1 MGRKIPEKAV
11 TKLRQ
16 FRKKAVTFA
25 KKCLIDTKIT
35 KIHFCIFRFRHLQSG
50 TSSSAGTSS
59 TASDSGD
66 SSAAEEGETATGGS
80 GGTLN
85 MRNTMEPTSLNTLL
99 ATYAYDF
106 TPINAMIECLYRDD
120 ENDVPQPA
128 GAETVDI
135 SDDKLVYTFH
145 LREDATWSNGDPV
158 VATDYEFAWQQAL
171 NPEVASDY
179 AYMLYFI
186 HNAEPYFNGKVEWSE
201 VGVKVID
208 DYTLEVTLDNPLP
221 YATDLFAFPTLAP
234 INQKF
239 YEEVGAD
246 KYATDAEYFCCNGM
260 YELTEWSHNSEIVF
274 EKREEYWNA
283 DAVGPD
289 EIVYKIITDSQA
301 GLNSYLSR
309 EIDYTDLDSGEVVQ
323 QAEAAGFEVGVK
335 PARSSYYLIVNTEDE
350 FMSNQNLR
358 LALAYSIDKQALVDT
373 VYQNDNQ
380 PMTSFTPPAIMGA
393 NDSSF
398 QEALVAERGEMY
410 PGSGDLE
417 KAQEYL
423 QAALEELGCTVDE
436 LNLSIDCADDS
447 LRRNCATFL
456 QEQWRQNLGIENI
469 TVNSMQTKQVAA
481 NRQSGDYCMS
491 LGGWSPDYNDAI
503 NFLDLWVTD
512 GGNNDSFW
520 SNEEYDNLIAQATAE
535 ADEEVRQQY
544 LFDAEEILA
553 AEMPI
558 IPLYWQCQNYSY
570 NKDKIVDG
578 AIITANQTTF
588 YYATLAE

>member
-1 MGRKIPEKAV
+1 MKLRKILAMV
-11 TKLRQ
+11 MAL
-16 FRKKAVTFA
+16 ALLCATFTA
-25 KKCLIDTKIT
+25 CGDT
-35 KIHFCIFRFRHLQSG
+35 SG

-171 NPEVASDY
+171 NPKVASDY

-186 HNAEPYFNGKVEWSE
+186 HNAQPYFNGEVEWSE

-260 YELTEWSHNSEIVF
+260 YELTEWSHNSQIVF
-274 EKREEYWNA
+274 QKREDYWNA

-358 LALAYSIDKQALVDT
+358 LALAYAIDKQALIDT

-423 QAALEELGCTVDE
+423 QAALEELGCTAAD
-436 LNLSIDCADDS
+436 LTLSIDCADDS

-456 QEQWRQNLGIENI
+456 QEQWRQNLGLENI
-469 TVNSMQTKQVAA
+469 TVNSMQTKQVSA

>member
-1 MGRKIPEKAV
+1 MKFRKILAMV
-11 TKLRQ
+11 MAL
-16 FRKKAVTFA
+16 ALLCATFA
-25 KKCLIDTKIT
+25 ACGDT
-35 KIHFCIFRFRHLQSG
+35 SG

-59 TASDSGD
+59 AASDSGD

-186 HNAEPYFNGKVEWSE
+186 HNAEPYFNGEVEWSE

-208 DYTLEVTLDNPLP
+208 EYTLEVTLDNPLP

-260 YELTEWSHNSEIVF
+260 YELTEWSHNSQIVF
-274 EKREEYWNA
+274 QKREEYWNA

-289 EIVYKIITDSQA
+289 TIVYKIIADSQA

-380 PMTSFTPPAIMGA
+380 PMTSFTPPAIYGA
-393 NDSSF
+393 AGADGPTF
-398 QEALVAERGEMY
+398 QEALLEERGEMY
-410 PGSGDLE
+410 PASGDLE

-469 TVNSMQTKQVAA
+469 AVNSMQTKQVSA

>member
-1 MGRKIPEKAV
+1 MKLRKILAMV
-11 TKLRQ
+11 MAL
-16 FRKKAVTFA
+16 ALLCATFTA
-25 KKCLIDTKIT
+25 CGDT
-35 KIHFCIFRFRHLQSG
+35 SG

-186 HNAEPYFNGKVEWSE
+186 HNAEPYFNGEVEWSE

-260 YELTEWSHNSEIVF
+260 YELTEWSHNSQIVF
-274 EKREEYWNA
+274 QKREDYWNA

-358 LALAYSIDKQALVDT
+358 LALAYAIDKQALIDT

-380 PMTSFTPPAIMGA
+380 PMTSFTPPAIYGA
-393 NDSSF
+393 AGADGPTF
-398 QEALVAERGEMY
+398 QEALLAERGEMY

>member
-1 MGRKIPEKAV
+1 MKFRKILAMV
-11 TKLRQ
+11 MAL
-16 FRKKAVTFA
+16 ALLCATFTA
-25 KKCLIDTKIT
+25 CGDT
-35 KIHFCIFRFRHLQSG
+35 SG

-59 TASDSGD
+59 TASETGD

-186 HNAEPYFNGKVEWSE
+186 HNAEPYFNGEVEWSE

-260 YELTEWSHNSEIVF
+260 YELTEWSHNSQIVF
-274 EKREEYWNA
+274 QKREDYWNA

-393 NDSSF
+393 AGADGPTF
-398 QEALVAERGEMY
+398 QEALLEERGEMY
-410 PGSGDLE
+410 PASGDLE

-469 TVNSMQTKQVAA
+469 AVNSMQTKQVAA

-553 AEMPI
+553 AEMPV

>member
-1 MGRKIPEKAV
+1 MKLRKILAMV
-11 TKLRQ
+11 MAL
-16 FRKKAVTFA
+16 ALLCATFTA
-25 KKCLIDTKIT
+25 CGDT
-35 KIHFCIFRFRHLQSG
+35 SG

-186 HNAEPYFNGKVEWSE
+186 HNAEPYFNGEVEWSE

-260 YELTEWSHNSEIVF
+260 YELTEWSHNSQIVF
-274 EKREEYWNA
+274 QKREDYWNA

-393 NDSSF
+393 AGADGPTF
-398 QEALVAERGEMY
+398 QEALLAERGEMY

-469 TVNSMQTKQVAA
+469 TVNSMQTKQVSA

>member
-1 MGRKIPEKAV
+1 MKLRKILAMV
-11 TKLRQ
+11 MAL
-16 FRKKAVTFA
+16 ALLCATFA
-25 KKCLIDTKIT
+25 ACGDT
-35 KIHFCIFRFRHLQSG
+35 SG

-260 YELTEWSHNSEIVF
+260 YELTEWSHNSQIVF
-274 EKREEYWNA
+274 QKREDYWNA

>member
-1 MGRKIPEKAV
+1 MKFRKILAMV
-11 TKLRQ
+11 MAL
-16 FRKKAVTFA
+16 ALLCATFTA
-25 KKCLIDTKIT
+25 CGDT
-35 KIHFCIFRFRHLQSG
+35 SG

-171 NPEVASDY
+171 NPKVASDY

-186 HNAEPYFNGKVEWSE
+186 HNAQPYFNGEVEWSE

-260 YELTEWSHNSEIVF
+260 YELTEWSHNSQIVF
-274 EKREEYWNA
+274 QKREDYWNA

-469 TVNSMQTKQVAA
+469 AVNSMQTKQVSA

>member
-1 MGRKIPEKAV
+1 MKFRKILAMV
-11 TKLRQ
+11 MAL
-16 FRKKAVTFA
+16 ALLCATFA
-25 KKCLIDTKIT
+25 ACGDT
-35 KIHFCIFRFRHLQSG
+35 SG

-59 TASDSGD
+59 AASDSGD

-186 HNAEPYFNGKVEWSE
+186 HNAEPYFNGEVEWSE

-274 EKREEYWNA
+274 EKREDYWNA
-283 DAVGPD
+283 AEVGPD
-289 EIVYKIITDSQA
+289 KIVYKIITDSQA

-393 NDSSF
+393 AGADGPSF
-398 QEALVAERGEMY
+398 QEALLEERGEMY
-410 PGSGDLE
+410 PASGDLE

-456 QEQWRQNLGIENI
+456 QEQWRQNLGLENI
-469 TVNSMQTKQVAA
+469 TVNSMQTKQVSA

>member
-1 MGRKIPEKAV
+1 MKLRKILAMV
-11 TKLRQ
+11 MAL
-16 FRKKAVTFA
+16 ALLCATFTA
-25 KKCLIDTKIT
+25 CGDT
-35 KIHFCIFRFRHLQSG
+35 SG

-171 NPEVASDY
+171 NPKVASDY

-186 HNAEPYFNGKVEWSE
+186 HNAQPYFNGEVEWSE

-358 LALAYSIDKQALVDT
+358 LALAYAIDKQALIDT

-380 PMTSFTPPAIMGA
+380 PMTSFTPPAIYGA
-393 NDSSF
+393 AGADGPTF
-398 QEALVAERGEMY
+398 QEALLEERGEMY
-410 PGSGDLE
+410 PASGDLE

-469 TVNSMQTKQVAA
+469 AVNSMQTKQVSA

>member
-1 MGRKIPEKAV
+1 MKFRKILAMV
-11 TKLRQ
+11 MAL
-16 FRKKAVTFA
+16 ALLCATFA
-25 KKCLIDTKIT
+25 ACGDT
-35 KIHFCIFRFRHLQSG
+35 SG

-59 TASDSGD
+59 AASDSGD

-186 HNAEPYFNGKVEWSE
+186 HNAEPYFNGEVEWSE

-260 YELTEWSHNSEIVF
+260 YELTEWSHNSQIVF
-274 EKREEYWNA
+274 QKREDYWNA

-469 TVNSMQTKQVAA
+469 TVNSMQTKQVSA

-570 NKDKIVDG
+570 NSDKIVDG

>member
-1 MGRKIPEKAV
+1 MKFRKILAMV
-11 TKLRQ
+11 MAL
-16 FRKKAVTFA
+16 ALLCATFA
-25 KKCLIDTKIT
+25 ACGDT
-35 KIHFCIFRFRHLQSG
+35 SG

-59 TASDSGD
+59 AASDSGD
-66 SSAAEEGETATGGS
+66 SSAAEEGETTTGGS

-186 HNAEPYFNGKVEWSE
+186 HNAEPYFNGEVEWSE

-260 YELTEWSHNSEIVF
+260 YELTEWSHNSQIVF
-274 EKREEYWNA
+274 QKREDYWNA

-469 TVNSMQTKQVAA
+469 TVNSMQTKQVSA

>member
-1 MGRKIPEKAV
+1 MKFRKILAMV
-11 TKLRQ
+11 MAL
-16 FRKKAVTFA
+16 ALLCATFA
-25 KKCLIDTKIT
+25 ACGDT
-35 KIHFCIFRFRHLQSG
+35 SG

-186 HNAEPYFNGKVEWSE
+186 HNAEPYFNGEVEWSE

-274 EKREEYWNA
+274 EKREDYWNA

-393 NDSSF
+393 AGADGPSF

-469 TVNSMQTKQVAA
+469 AVNSMQTKQVSA

-553 AEMPI
+553 AEMPV

>member
-1 MGRKIPEKAV
+1 MKLRKILAMV
-11 TKLRQ
+11 MAL
-16 FRKKAVTFA
+16 ALLCATFTA
-25 KKCLIDTKIT
+25 CGDT
-35 KIHFCIFRFRHLQSG
+35 SG

-171 NPEVASDY
+171 NPKVASDY

-260 YELTEWSHNSEIVF
+260 YELTEWSHNSQIVF
-274 EKREEYWNA
+274 QKREDYWNA

-410 PGSGDLE
+410 PASGDLE

-447 LRRNCATFL
+447 LRLNCATFL

-469 TVNSMQTKQVAA
+469 AVNSMQTKQVSA

-553 AEMPI
+553 AEMPV

>member
-1 MGRKIPEKAV
+1 MKFRKILAMV
-11 TKLRQ
+11 MAL
-16 FRKKAVTFA
+16 ALLCATFA
-25 KKCLIDTKIT
+25 ACGDT
-35 KIHFCIFRFRHLQSG
+35 SG

-186 HNAEPYFNGKVEWSE
+186 HNAEPYFNGEVEWSE

-260 YELTEWSHNSEIVF
+260 YELTEWSHNSQIVF
-274 EKREEYWNA
+274 QKREDYWNA

-358 LALAYSIDKQALVDT
+358 LALAYSIDKQALIDT

-393 NDSSF
+393 AGADGPTF
-398 QEALVAERGEMY
+398 QEALLEERGEMY
-410 PGSGDLE
+410 PASGDLE

-469 TVNSMQTKQVAA
+469 AVNSMQTKQVSA

>member
-1 MGRKIPEKAV
+1 MKFRKILAMV
-11 TKLRQ
+11 MAL
-16 FRKKAVTFA
+16 ALLCATFA
-25 KKCLIDTKIT
+25 ACGDT
-35 KIHFCIFRFRHLQSG
+35 SG

-59 TASDSGD
+59 AASDSGD

-186 HNAEPYFNGKVEWSE
+186 HNAEPYFNGEVEWSE

-260 YELTEWSHNSEIVF
+260 YELTEWSHNSQIVF
-274 EKREEYWNA
+274 QKREDYWNA

-393 NDSSF
+393 AGADGPSF
-398 QEALVAERGEMY
+398 QEALLEERGEMY
-410 PGSGDLE
+410 PASGDLE

-469 TVNSMQTKQVAA
+469 TVNSMQTKQVSA

-570 NKDKIVDG
+570 NSDKIVDG

>member
-1 MGRKIPEKAV
+1 MKFRKILAMV
-11 TKLRQ
+11 MAL
-16 FRKKAVTFA
+16 ALLCATFA
-25 KKCLIDTKIT
+25 ACGDT
-35 KIHFCIFRFRHLQSG
+35 SG

-186 HNAEPYFNGKVEWSE
+186 HNAEPYFNGEVEWSE

-289 EIVYKIITDSQA
+289 TIVYKIITDSQA

-358 LALAYSIDKQALVDT
+358 LALAYSIDKQALIDT

-380 PMTSFTPPAIMGA
+380 PMTSFTPPAIYGA
-393 NDSSF
+393 AGADGPTF
-398 QEALVAERGEMY
+398 QEALLEERGEMY
-410 PGSGDLE
+410 PASGDLE

-469 TVNSMQTKQVAA
+469 AVNSMQTKQVSA

-520 SNEEYDNLIAQATAE
+520 GNEEYDNLIAQATAE
-535 ADEEVRQQY
+535 ADVEVRQQY

-570 NKDKIVDG
+570 NSDKIVDG

>member
-1 MGRKIPEKAV
+1 MKFRKILAMV
-11 TKLRQ
+11 MAL
-16 FRKKAVTFA
+16 ALLCATFA
-25 KKCLIDTKIT
+25 ACGDT
-35 KIHFCIFRFRHLQSG
+35 SG

-171 NPEVASDY
+171 NPKVASDY

-186 HNAEPYFNGKVEWSE
+186 HNAQPYFNGEVEWSE

-208 DYTLEVTLDNPLP
+208 EYTLEVTLDNPLP

-260 YELTEWSHNSEIVF
+260 YELTEWSHNSQIVF
-274 EKREEYWNA
+274 QKREDYWNA

-398 QEALVAERGEMY
+398 QEALLEERGEMY

-469 TVNSMQTKQVAA
+469 TVNSMQTKQVSA

-553 AEMPI
+553 AEMPV

>member
-1 MGRKIPEKAV
+1 MKLRKILAMV
-11 TKLRQ
+11 MAL
-16 FRKKAVTFA
+16 ALLCATFA
-25 KKCLIDTKIT
+25 ACGDT
-35 KIHFCIFRFRHLQSG
+35 SG

-186 HNAEPYFNGKVEWSE
+186 HNAEAYLEGEVEWTD

-208 DYTLEVTLDNPLP
+208 EYTLEVTLDNPLP

-260 YELTEWSHNSEIVF
+260 YELTEWSHNSQIVF
-274 EKREEYWNA
+274 QKREDYWNA

-469 TVNSMQTKQVAA
+469 TVNSMQTKQVSA

-570 NKDKIVDG
+570 NSEKIVDG

>member
-1 MGRKIPEKAV
+1 MKFRKILAMV
-11 TKLRQ
+11 MAL
-16 FRKKAVTFA
+16 ALLCATFA
-25 KKCLIDTKIT
+25 ACGDT
-35 KIHFCIFRFRHLQSG
+35 SG

-186 HNAEPYFNGKVEWSE
+186 HNAEPYFNGEVEWSE

-208 DYTLEVTLDNPLP
+208 EYTLEVTLDNPLP

-260 YELTEWSHNSEIVF
+260 YELTEWSHNSQIVF
-274 EKREEYWNA
+274 QKREDYWNA

-469 TVNSMQTKQVAA
+469 TVNSMQTKQVSA

-553 AEMPI
+553 AEMPV

>member
-1 MGRKIPEKAV
+1 MKLRKILAMV
-11 TKLRQ
+11 MAL
-16 FRKKAVTFA
+16 ALLCATFTA
-25 KKCLIDTKIT
+25 CGDT
-35 KIHFCIFRFRHLQSG
+35 SG

-171 NPEVASDY
+171 NPKVASDY

-186 HNAEPYFNGKVEWSE
+186 HNAEPYFNGEVEWSE

-208 DYTLEVTLDNPLP
+208 DHTLEVTLDNPLP

-260 YELTEWSHNSEIVF
+260 YELTEWSHNSQIVF
-274 EKREEYWNA
+274 QKREDYWNA

-380 PMTSFTPPAIMGA
+380 PMTSFTPPAIYGA
-393 NDSSF
+393 AGADGPSF
-398 QEALVAERGEMY
+398 QEALLEERGEMY
-410 PGSGDLE
+410 PASGDLE

-469 TVNSMQTKQVAA
+469 TVNSMQTKQVSA

>member
-1 MGRKIPEKAV
+1 MKFRKILAMV
-11 TKLRQ
+11 MAL
-16 FRKKAVTFA
+16 ALLCATFA
-25 KKCLIDTKIT
+25 ACGDT
-35 KIHFCIFRFRHLQSG
+35 SG

-186 HNAEPYFNGKVEWSE
+186 HNAEPYFNGEVEWSE

-260 YELTEWSHNSEIVF
+260 YELTEWSHNSQIVF
-274 EKREEYWNA
+274 QKREDYWNA

-469 TVNSMQTKQVAA
+469 TVNSMQTKQVSA

-520 SNEEYDNLIAQATAE
+520 SNAEYDELIAQATAE

>member
-1 MGRKIPEKAV
+1 MKFRKILAMV
-11 TKLRQ
+11 MAL
-16 FRKKAVTFA
+16 ALLCATFA
-25 KKCLIDTKIT
+25 ACGDT
-35 KIHFCIFRFRHLQSG
+35 SG

-59 TASDSGD
+59 AASDSGD

-171 NPEVASDY
+171 NPKVASDY

-186 HNAEPYFNGKVEWSE
+186 HNAQPYFNGEVEWSE

-260 YELTEWSHNSEIVF
+260 YELTEWSHNSQIVF
-274 EKREEYWNA
+274 QKREDYWNA

-393 NDSSF
+393 AGADGPSF
-398 QEALVAERGEMY
+398 QEALLEERGEMY

-469 TVNSMQTKQVAA
+469 TVNSMQTKQVSA

-553 AEMPI
+553 AEMPV

>member
-1 MGRKIPEKAV
+1 MKLRKILAMV
-11 TKLRQ
+11 MAL
-16 FRKKAVTFA
+16 ALLCATFA
-25 KKCLIDTKIT
+25 ACGDT
-35 KIHFCIFRFRHLQSG
+35 SG

-260 YELTEWSHNSEIVF
+260 YELTEWSHNSQIVF
-274 EKREEYWNA
+274 QKREDYWNA

-469 TVNSMQTKQVAA
+469 TVNSMQTKQVSA

-570 NKDKIVDG
+570 NSDKIVDG

>member
-1 MGRKIPEKAV
+1 MKFRKILAMV
-11 TKLRQ
+11 MAL
-16 FRKKAVTFA
+16 ALLCATFA
-25 KKCLIDTKIT
+25 ACGDT
-35 KIHFCIFRFRHLQSG
+35 SG

-59 TASDSGD
+59 AASDSGD

-99 ATYAYDF
+99 AAYAYDF

-171 NPEVASDY
+171 NPKVASDY

-186 HNAEPYFNGKVEWSE
+186 HNAQPYFNGEVEWSE

-260 YELTEWSHNSEIVF
+260 YELTEWSHNSQIVF
-274 EKREEYWNA
+274 QKREDYWNA

-393 NDSSF
+393 AGADGPSF
-398 QEALVAERGEMY
+398 QEALLEERGEMY

-469 TVNSMQTKQVAA
+469 TVNSMQTKQVSA

-553 AEMPI
+553 AEMPV

>member
-1 MGRKIPEKAV
+1 MKLRKILAMV
-11 TKLRQ
+11 MAL
-16 FRKKAVTFA
+16 ALLCATFTA
-25 KKCLIDTKIT
+25 CGDT
-35 KIHFCIFRFRHLQSG
+35 SG

-59 TASDSGD
+59 TASETGD

-186 HNAEPYFNGKVEWSE
+186 HNAQPYFNGEVEWSE

-260 YELTEWSHNSEIVF
+260 YELTEWSHNSQIVF
-274 EKREEYWNA
+274 QKREDYWNA

-469 TVNSMQTKQVAA
+469 TVNSMQTKQVSA

-520 SNEEYDNLIAQATAE
+520 SNAEYDNLIAQATAE

>member
-1 MGRKIPEKAV
+1 MKFRKILAMV
-11 TKLRQ
+11 MAL
-16 FRKKAVTFA
+16 ALLCATFA
-25 KKCLIDTKIT
+25 ACGDT
-35 KIHFCIFRFRHLQSG
+35 SG

-171 NPEVASDY
+171 NPKVASDY

-186 HNAEPYFNGKVEWSE
+186 HNAQPYFNGEVEWSE

-260 YELTEWSHNSEIVF
+260 YELTEWSHNSQIVF
-274 EKREEYWNA
+274 QKREEYWNA

-289 EIVYKIITDSQA
+289 TIVYKIITDSQA

-393 NDSSF
+393 AGADGPTF
-398 QEALVAERGEMY
+398 QEALLAERGEMY

-469 TVNSMQTKQVAA
+469 AVNSMQTKQVSA

-553 AEMPI
+553 AEMPV

>member
-1 MGRKIPEKAV
+1 MKLRKILAMV
-11 TKLRQ
+11 MAL
-16 FRKKAVTFA
+16 ALLCATFTA
-25 KKCLIDTKIT
+25 CGDT
-35 KIHFCIFRFRHLQSG
+35 SG

-186 HNAEPYFNGKVEWSE
+186 HNAEPYFNGEVEWSE

-260 YELTEWSHNSEIVF
+260 YELTEWSHNSQIVF
-274 EKREEYWNA
+274 QKREDYWNA

-423 QAALEELGCTVDE
+423 QAALEELGCTAAD
-436 LNLSIDCADDS
+436 LTLSIDCADDS

-456 QEQWRQNLGIENI
+456 QEQWRQNLGLENI
-469 TVNSMQTKQVAA
+469 TVNSMQTKQVSA

>member
-1 MGRKIPEKAV
+1 MKLRKILAMV
-11 TKLRQ
+11 MAL
-16 FRKKAVTFA
+16 ALLCATFTA
-25 KKCLIDTKIT
+25 CGDT
-35 KIHFCIFRFRHLQSG
+35 SG

-59 TASDSGD
+59 TASETGD

-171 NPEVASDY
+171 NPKVASDY

-186 HNAEPYFNGKVEWSE
+186 HNAQPYFNGEVEWSE

-260 YELTEWSHNSEIVF
+260 YELTEWSHNSQIVF
-274 EKREEYWNA
+274 QKREDYWNA

-393 NDSSF
+393 AGADGPSF
-398 QEALVAERGEMY
+398 QEALLEERGEMY

-469 TVNSMQTKQVAA
+469 AVNSMQTKQVSA

-520 SNEEYDNLIAQATAE
+520 GNEEYDNLIAQATAE
-535 ADEEVRQQY
+535 ADVEVRQQY

>member
-1 MGRKIPEKAV
+1 MKFRKILAMV
-11 TKLRQ
+11 MAL
-16 FRKKAVTFA
+16 ALLCATFA
-25 KKCLIDTKIT
+25 ACGDT
-35 KIHFCIFRFRHLQSG
+35 SG

-59 TASDSGD
+59 AASDSGD

-186 HNAEPYFNGKVEWSE
+186 HNAEPYFNGEVEWSE

-260 YELTEWSHNSEIVF
+260 YELTEWSHNSQIVF
-274 EKREEYWNA
+274 QKREDYWNA

-358 LALAYSIDKQALVDT
+358 LALAYAIDKQALIDT

-393 NDSSF
+393 AGADGPTF
-398 QEALVAERGEMY
+398 QEALLEERGEMY
-410 PGSGDLE
+410 PASGDLE

-469 TVNSMQTKQVAA
+469 AVNSMQTKQVSA

-520 SNEEYDNLIAQATAE
+520 GNEEYDNLIAQATAE
-535 ADEEVRQQY
+535 ADVEVRQQY

-570 NKDKIVDG
+570 NSDKIVDG

>member
-1 MGRKIPEKAV
+1 MKFRKILAMV
-11 TKLRQ
+11 MAL
-16 FRKKAVTFA
+16 ALLCATFA
-25 KKCLIDTKIT
+25 ACGDT
-35 KIHFCIFRFRHLQSG
+35 SG

-186 HNAEPYFNGKVEWSE
+186 HNAEPYFNGEVEWSE

-274 EKREEYWNA
+274 EKREDYWNA

-289 EIVYKIITDSQA
+289 TIVYKIITDSQA

-398 QEALVAERGEMY
+398 QEALVEERGEMY

-469 TVNSMQTKQVAA
+469 TVNSMQTKQVSA

-553 AEMPI
+553 AEMPV

>member
-1 MGRKIPEKAV
+1 MKFRKILAMV
-11 TKLRQ
+11 MAL
-16 FRKKAVTFA
+16 ALLCATFA
-25 KKCLIDTKIT
+25 ACGDT
-35 KIHFCIFRFRHLQSG
+35 SG

-171 NPEVASDY
+171 NPKVASDY

-186 HNAEPYFNGKVEWSE
+186 HNAQPYFNGEVEWSE

-260 YELTEWSHNSEIVF
+260 YELTEWSHNSQIVF
-274 EKREEYWNA
+274 QKREDYWNA

-393 NDSSF
+393 AGADGPSF
-398 QEALVAERGEMY
+398 QEALLEERGEMY

-469 TVNSMQTKQVAA
+469 TVNSMQTKQVSA

>member
-1 MGRKIPEKAV
+1 MKLRKILAMV
-11 TKLRQ
+11 MAL
-16 FRKKAVTFA
+16 ALLCATFTA
-25 KKCLIDTKIT
+25 CGDT
-35 KIHFCIFRFRHLQSG
+35 SG

-171 NPEVASDY
+171 NPKVASDY

-186 HNAEPYFNGKVEWSE
+186 HNAQPYFNGEVEWSE

-260 YELTEWSHNSEIVF
+260 YELTEWSHNSQIVF
-274 EKREEYWNA
+274 QKREDYWNA

-393 NDSSF
+393 AGADGPSF
-398 QEALVAERGEMY
+398 QEALLEERGEMY

-469 TVNSMQTKQVAA
+469 TVNSMQTKQVSA

-503 NFLDLWVTD
+503 YFLDLWVTD

>member
-1 MGRKIPEKAV
+1 MKFRKILAMV
-11 TKLRQ
+11 MAL
-16 FRKKAVTFA
+16 ALLCATFA
-25 KKCLIDTKIT
+25 ACGDT
-35 KIHFCIFRFRHLQSG
+35 SG

-171 NPEVASDY
+171 NPKVASDY

-186 HNAEPYFNGKVEWSE
+186 HNAEPYFNGEVEWSE

-208 DYTLEVTLDNPLP
+208 DHTLEVTLDNPLP

-358 LALAYSIDKQALVDT
+358 LALAYSIDKQALIDT

-393 NDSSF
+393 AGADGPTF
-398 QEALVAERGEMY
+398 QEALLEERGEMY
-410 PGSGDLE
+410 PASGDLE

-469 TVNSMQTKQVAA
+469 AVNSMQTKQVSA

-491 LGGWSPDYNDAI
+491 LGGWSPDYNDAM

-520 SNEEYDNLIAQATAE
+520 GNEEYDNLIAQATAE
-535 ADEEVRQQY
+535 ADVEVRQQY

-570 NKDKIVDG
+570 NSDKIVDG

>member
-1 MGRKIPEKAV
+1 MKFRKILAMV
-11 TKLRQ
+11 MAL
-16 FRKKAVTFA
+16 ALLCATFA
-25 KKCLIDTKIT
+25 ACGDT
-35 KIHFCIFRFRHLQSG
+35 SG

-186 HNAEPYFNGKVEWSE
+186 HNAEPYFNGEVEWSE

-208 DYTLEVTLDNPLP
+208 EYTLEVTLDNPLP

-260 YELTEWSHNSEIVF
+260 YELTEWSHNSQIVF
-274 EKREEYWNA
+274 QKREEYWNA
-283 DAVGPD
+283 AEVGPD
-289 EIVYKIITDSQA
+289 KIVYKIITDSQA

-358 LALAYSIDKQALVDT
+358 LALAYAIDKQALVDT

-469 TVNSMQTKQVAA
+469 TVNSMQTKQVSA

-553 AEMPI
+553 AEMPV

>member
-1 MGRKIPEKAV
+1 MKFRKILAMV
-11 TKLRQ
+11 MAL
-16 FRKKAVTFA
+16 ALLCATFA
-25 KKCLIDTKIT
+25 ACGDT
-35 KIHFCIFRFRHLQSG
+35 SG

-186 HNAEPYFNGKVEWSE
+186 HNAEPYFNGEVEWSE

-274 EKREEYWNA
+274 EKREDYWNA

-289 EIVYKIITDSQA
+289 TIVYKIITDSQA

-469 TVNSMQTKQVAA
+469 TVNSMQTKQVSA

-520 SNEEYDNLIAQATAE
+520 SNAEYDELIAQATAE

-570 NKDKIVDG
+570 NSEKIVDG

>member
-1 MGRKIPEKAV
+1 MKFRKILAMV
-11 TKLRQ
+11 MAL
-16 FRKKAVTFA
+16 ALLCATFA
-25 KKCLIDTKIT
+25 ACGDT
-35 KIHFCIFRFRHLQSG
+35 SG

-59 TASDSGD
+59 AASDSGD

-171 NPEVASDY
+171 NPKVASDY

-260 YELTEWSHNSEIVF
+260 YELTEWSHNSQIVF
-274 EKREEYWNA
+274 QKREDYWNA

-469 TVNSMQTKQVAA
+469 TVNSMQTKQVSA

>member
-1 MGRKIPEKAV
+1 MKLRKILAMV
-11 TKLRQ
+11 MAL
-16 FRKKAVTFA
+16 ALLCATFTA
-25 KKCLIDTKIT
+25 CGDT
-35 KIHFCIFRFRHLQSG
+35 SG

-186 HNAEPYFNGKVEWSE
+186 HNAEPYFNGEVEWSE

-260 YELTEWSHNSEIVF
+260 YELTEWSHNSQIVF
-274 EKREEYWNA
+274 QKREDYWNA

-358 LALAYSIDKQALVDT
+358 LALAYAIDKQALIDT

-380 PMTSFTPPAIMGA
+380 PMTSFTPPAIYGA
-393 NDSSF
+393 AGADGPTF
-398 QEALVAERGEMY
+398 QEALLEERGEMY
-410 PGSGDLE
+410 PASGDLE

-469 TVNSMQTKQVAA
+469 AVNSMQTKQVSA

-520 SNEEYDNLIAQATAE
+520 GNEEYDNLIAQATAE
-535 ADEEVRQQY
+535 ADVEVRQQY

-570 NKDKIVDG
+570 NSDKIVDG

>member
-1 MGRKIPEKAV
+1 MKFRKILAMV
-11 TKLRQ
+11 MAL
-16 FRKKAVTFA
+16 ALLCATFA
-25 KKCLIDTKIT
+25 ACGDT
-35 KIHFCIFRFRHLQSG
+35 SG

-59 TASDSGD
+59 AASDSGD

-186 HNAEPYFNGKVEWSE
+186 HNAEPYFNGEVEWSE

-260 YELTEWSHNSEIVF
+260 YELTEWSHNSQIVF
-274 EKREEYWNA
+274 QKREDYWNA

-335 PARSSYYLIVNTEDE
+335 LARSSYYLIVNTEDE

-469 TVNSMQTKQVAA
+469 TVNSMQTKQVSA

>member
-1 MGRKIPEKAV
+1 MKFRKILAMV
-11 TKLRQ
+11 MAL
-16 FRKKAVTFA
+16 ALLCATFA
-25 KKCLIDTKIT
+25 ACGDT
-35 KIHFCIFRFRHLQSG
+35 SG

-186 HNAEPYFNGKVEWSE
+186 HNAQPYFNGEVEWSE

-260 YELTEWSHNSEIVF
+260 YELTEWSHNSQIVF
-274 EKREEYWNA
+274 QKREDYWNA

-520 SNEEYDNLIAQATAE
+520 GNEEYDNLIAQATAE

-553 AEMPI
+553 AEMPV